1 MGKETR
7 CNKNIYKY
15 TMLSMSHKQKTRAAF
30 NEFYLLKIDIGNNHI
45 IDRLNITKAKW
56 KQWEN
61 RR

>member
-1 MGKETR
+1 
-7 CNKNIYKY
+7 
-15 TMLSMSHKQKTRAAF
+15 MLSMSHKQKTRAAF